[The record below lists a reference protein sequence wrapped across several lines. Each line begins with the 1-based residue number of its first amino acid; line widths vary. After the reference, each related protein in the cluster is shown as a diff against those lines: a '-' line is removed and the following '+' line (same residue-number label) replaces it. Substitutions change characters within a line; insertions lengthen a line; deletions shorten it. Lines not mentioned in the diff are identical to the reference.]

1 MTDPITIKITI
12 LQPVHKVWDCFYN
25 PKHIVKW
32 NFPTTNW
39 QRTKALSDFREGG
52 RFDYRLDYKDKSFG
66 YNFSGYI
73 DEIKVLEYVK
83 SHLDDGRKIE
93 VQFNKIGEKTTEIIE
108 IFEPEVQNS
117 IEMQRVGWYAILDRF
132 HKYVEKN

>member
-12 LQPVHKVWDCFYN
+12 LQPIHKVWDCFYN

-39 QRTKALSDFREGG
+39 QCTKALSDFREGG

-73 DEIKVLEYVK
+73 HEIKVLEYVK

>member
-1 MTDPITIKITI
+1 M
-12 LQPVHKVWDCFYN
+12 
-25 PKHIVKW
+25 
-32 NFPTTNW
+32 
-39 QRTKALSDFREGG
+39 
-52 RFDYRLDYKDKSFG
+52 
-66 YNFSGYI
+66 
-73 DEIKVLEYVK
+73 K

-93 VQFNKIGEKTTEIIE
+93 VQFNKIDEKTTEIIE